1 MKGTVFGEG
10 KSVTELISITF
21 LGRVLG
27 RLFKYALVV
36 LLARELG
43 GGALGTFALGFA
55 IIRFAGTIA
64 NFGLEPAMKKFVP
77 IYRTRDDDGAIS
89 GLVVG
94 AVVVSVVGGAV
105 AVPAGR
111 FLLTEYALFSGVA
124 VGGVVSM
131 LLLSVPFLATLRS
144 LDAVTLGYDRT
155 SFSVYIRDFG
165 QEGVALLM
173 VGAAVLFV
181 GTEQS
186 AAVGYVVAMAATTL
200 LAFVLVYRLGGF
212 DGVDSPSLDVRS
224 ILPYTAVT
232 TLSSLSDLTIGWI
245 DILVLSTF
253 VARDIVGQYQAAYQ
267 TAALLTFALVASN
280 SIFPSLASRLY
291 EVGETERLGR
301 LFRAL
306 VKWISLSTLVATIS
320 LILLRDEVLFI
331 FGTSF
336 QNAAETLVV
345 LAIAQWI
352 VATVGPAGY
361 VLLMTGKERV
371 ELVGK
376 VVISVLNVVLNFL
389 LVPPFGILGAAVA
402 TAISLAILNVIR
414 LAAVQSSLGFY
425 SFRPNVTAF
434 VSLVISTVAVVA
446 GVKALHLPAI
456 ATLLVA
462 GPLVMLVSSLVG
474 YLVVYDESDRILL
487 EAI

>member
-1 MKGTVFGEG
+1 
-10 KSVTELISITF
+10 
-21 LGRVLG
+21 
-27 RLFKYALVV
+27 
-36 LLARELG
+36 
-43 GGALGTFALGFA
+43 
-55 IIRFAGTIA
+55 
-64 NFGLEPAMKKFVP
+64 
-77 IYRTRDDDGAIS
+77 
-89 GLVVG
+89 
-94 AVVVSVVGGAV
+94 
-105 AVPAGR
+105 
-111 FLLTEYALFSGVA
+111 
-124 VGGVVSM
+124 
-131 LLLSVPFLATLRS
+131 
-144 LDAVTLGYDRT
+144 
-155 SFSVYIRDFG
+155 
-165 QEGVALLM
+165 
-173 VGAAVLFV
+173 
-181 GTEQS
+181 
-186 AAVGYVVAMAATTL
+186 
-200 LAFVLVYRLGGF
+200 
-212 DGVDSPSLDVRS
+212 
-224 ILPYTAVT
+224 
-232 TLSSLSDLTIGWI
+232 
-245 DILVLSTF
+245 
-253 VARDIVGQYQAAYQ
+253 
-267 TAALLTFALVASN
+267 
-280 SIFPSLASRLY
+280 
-291 EVGETERLGR
+291 

-434 VSLVISTVAVVA
+434 VSLVISTVAVVTA
-446 GVKALHLPAI
+446 VKALHLPAI